1 MQTYEY
7 IIKLTDQMSG
17 TMQKVAGVSDT
28 MVNKLEGMTK
38 KQRELDSMSKS
49 LGGSIS
55 GLKQKIDLLQQE
67 KDLIDPS
74 NLDFIK
80 AYNKEI
86 SSLEGQLQGLE
97 NTGKSTSFIG
107 GLKDHLGGLINPAT
121 IAAGIMA
128 ATGKS
133 ALEFERGMSEVN
145 ITAQLDGKSYEELQR
160 KIADVAKDN
169 KAVIEIAPQSFNQI
183 ISQTGDAAL
192 SLEILDAAMKGSRAA
207 SVDMTTVSAALA
219 QSLSVIGKEADA
231 LDVLDTFLTS
241 KRVGAGEFED
251 FARYLPTMIA
261 GASNL
266 GIHYKE
272 VAGVFA
278 YMTGKGQS
286 AEKAAVL
293 IENAFSA
300 LGKGNIRDNLKKA
313 GVDVFD
319 ETGKIRGLVD
329 IFGDLTNVMGTMSD
343 EQKSTFLEKV
353 GIVDKEA
360 KNSFALLTADLDKFS
375 NSMNETKN
383 STGETDRALQY
394 SENGLRRAG
403 DLWTKLRNIGFE
415 FGRAILPVIHVGI
428 NILGAGMAVLEPVL
442 GAVTGLFDWWFSG
455 LAEGNPLV
463 WGLTAGL
470 TAATVALNAATIAA
484 KAKAVID
491 GVVAIATKGWTAA
504 QWLLNSALYAN
515 PVTWIIAGIAA
526 LVAIIVV
533 CVTKV
538 EGWGKQWDVIVNF
551 MGNVF
556 DLFVESFKFQWDTLI
571 NGLMIGLDKIKLGWY
586 KFKEAV
592 GLGDSGENNAMITQ
606 LNEDVEQRKRAI
618 VDGARKIDELR
629 KKTASSLTWELSWKD
644 GEDGGILDSIQG
656 MIPGAPAMPP
666 GQTVDYDELMKNLEK
681 SGGNGKGKG
690 NSSKASDKTDRID
703 LNETVAN
710 MKGTGSYSAIVSK
723 LNPVRI
729 ASLSAKVAA
738 SAALPALLTAGEVP
752 QTTLPEFETAKTEY
766 VDQADNKPIAV
777 RIVDLSGSVLSKLP
791 QPILKSGDPVIAVKD
806 VPPTFLPEINTAKVG
821 SIDPVAAV
829 KDVPPTFLPEFNVNK
844 ADSIDPVDSRRIA
857 GHIADL
863 SGSMLSKLPQP
874 ILKGGDPVA
883 MPDVKLNNES
893 QATALPSV
901 SEITTNNT
909 EIFHETERTDKG
921 IRMERFCDQI
931 VIHIAEANGKGA
943 DEIKSLIMDTVA
955 EMMDDY
961 GA

>member
-38 KQRELDSMSKS
+38 KQKELEGMSKS

-67 KDLIDPS
+67 KELIDPA

-86 SSLEGQLQGLE
+86 AVLQGQLQELDGAGE
-97 NTGKSTSFIG
+97 ATPSFAA
-107 GLKDHLGGLINPAT
+107 GLKSQLKGLINPA
-121 IAAGIMA
+121 IIGSAIVA

-160 KIADVAKDN
+160 KIANVAKDN

-219 QSLSVIGKEADA
+219 QSLSVIGKEASA

-241 KRVGAGEFED
+241 KRVGAGEFSD

-313 GVDVFD
+313 GIDVFD

-329 IFGDLTNVMGTMSD
+329 IFGDLTKVMGTMSD
-343 EQKSTFLEKV
+343 EQKSIFLEKV

-394 SENGLRRAG
+394 SENTLRKAS
-403 DLWTKLRNIGFE
+403 DLWTRLRNIGFSL
-415 FGRAILPVIHVGI
+415 GNAILPVINTAVTVLGGALAVI
-428 NILGAGMAVLEPVL
+428 EPILGAVASV
-442 GAVTGLFDWWFSG
+442 FDWWFSG
-455 LAEGNPLV
+455 LAEGNPLI

-470 TAATVALNAATIAA
+470 TAATVALNAAALAA
-484 KAKAVID
+484 KAKAVWD

-538 EGWGKQWDVIVNF
+538 EGWGKQWDVIVGF

-556 DLFVESFKFQWDTLI
+556 DLFVESFKFQWDTLV

-592 GLGDSGENNAMITQ
+592 GLGDSGENKAMISQ

-629 KKTASSLTWELSWKD
+629 KKTAASLTWELSWKE
-644 GEDGGILDSIQG
+644 GEGEGSGGIQDI
-656 MIPGAPAMPP
+656 MPEMPAIPN
-666 GQTVDYDELMKNLEK
+666 GQALDYDALMKSLEGK
-681 SGGNGKGKG
+681 SGKGNGKG
-690 NSSKASDKTDRID
+690 N
-703 LNETVAN
+703 
-710 MKGTGSYSAIVSK
+710 
-723 LNPVRI
+723 
-729 ASLSAKVAA
+729 
-738 SAALPALLTAGEVP
+738 
-752 QTTLPEFETAKTEY
+752 
-766 VDQADNKPIAV
+766 
-777 RIVDLSGSVLSKLP
+777 
-791 QPILKSGDPVIAVKD
+791 
-806 VPPTFLPEINTAKVG
+806 
-821 SIDPVAAV
+821 
-829 KDVPPTFLPEFNVNK
+829 
-844 ADSIDPVDSRRIA
+844 
-857 GHIADL
+857 
-863 SGSMLSKLPQP
+863 
-874 ILKGGDPVA
+874 
-883 MPDVKLNNES
+883 
-893 QATALPSV
+893 
-901 SEITTNNT
+901 
-909 EIFHETERTDKG
+909 
-921 IRMERFCDQI
+921 
-931 VIHIAEANGKGA
+931 NGKRF
-943 DEIKSLIMDTVA
+943 
-955 EMMDDY
+955 
-961 GA
+961 